1 MYTETMKSLNE
12 DLKTGQFNQIYLFY
26 GEEAYLKRYYKE
38 RFVKAMVSEGD
49 TMNYSYFEGKNT
61 NPKAVIDLAETL
73 PFFADRRLIVL
84 ENTGFLKNASPE
96 LAEYIKEIP
105 ETTSVIFIEE
115 ELDKRGKIYK
125 AIKDKGR
132 IVELKRQ
139 DDQTLMK
146 WILGFVK
153 REDKQISEAT
163 IRYFLGKVG
172 NDMENIQRELEKLFC
187 YCMHRTD
194 ITVADIDAICTT
206 QIENHIFDMVDAV
219 ANKEQKKALD
229 YYYDLL
235 ALKEPPMRILYLLT
249 RQFRILMEV
258 KDMEGLGFGQKD
270 IASKVGIMPFLV
282 GKYRAQAKAFSKK
295 ELREI
300 VEAGVEAE
308 EMVKT
313 GRMGDALSVELF
325 LVQYSRKK

>member
-1 MYTETMKSLNE
+1 MKSLNE

>member
-73 PFFADRRLIVL
+73 PFFAERRLIVL

-115 ELDKRGKIYK
+115 ELDKRGKLYK

-187 YCMHRTD
+187 YCMYRTD

>member
-1 MYTETMKSLNE
+1 MKSLNE

-73 PFFADRRLIVL
+73 PFFAERRLIVL

-115 ELDKRGKIYK
+115 ELDKRGKLYK

>member
-1 MYTETMKSLNE
+1 MKSLNE

-73 PFFADRRLIVL
+73 PFFAERRLIVL

-115 ELDKRGKIYK
+115 ELDKRGKLYK

-153 REDKQISEAT
+153 REDKHISEAT

>member
-1 MYTETMKSLNE
+1 MKSLNE

-61 NPKAVIDLAETL
+61 NPKAVIDSAETL
-73 PFFADRRLIVL
+73 PFFAERRLIVL

-115 ELDKRGKIYK
+115 ELDKRGKLYK